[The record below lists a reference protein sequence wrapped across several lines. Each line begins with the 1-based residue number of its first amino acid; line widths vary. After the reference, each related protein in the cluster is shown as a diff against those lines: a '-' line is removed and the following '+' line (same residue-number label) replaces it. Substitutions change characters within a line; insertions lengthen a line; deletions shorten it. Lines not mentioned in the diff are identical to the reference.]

1 MKRIFLLLFLTF
13 TGLSAPAQ
21 DLSLERILLYDV
33 ELQVDTST
41 RLTVTEKLKVNVKG
55 ENIQRG
61 IFRSLPGRREINGR
75 DISVR
80 YDIRS
85 VKKNGEEEKYHTK
98 SENGGRVIYIGDK
111 DVLLDPG
118 IYEYE
123 ITYDTYRQIGFF
135 EDFDELYWN
144 VTGTDWV
151 FPIDKVTV
159 RAILPENA
167 EILQHACYAGHAGS
181 TDQDCSVAKTSGHTL
196 EWAAEGLQPYNGL
209 TVAAGFT
216 KGIVKEPETPA
227 VLKTGNLSK
236 LLSGIGVLLLI
247 WMGYLWNRHGRDH
260 ERPTV
265 YPRFEVPHH
274 LSPASLGF
282 LHHGRYRQNLI
293 AASLIHL
300 AVKGY
305 IMIDQPSKKGLF
317 SRSVFTLQKLKAPDA
332 GLAPE
337 ESKLMN
343 DLFAGGKD
351 SIAIDGQYDTQIAAA
366 VQAYHFGLSSVNQ
379 PKLRKGSNWPKVL
392 WVFLGLSLV
401 YWAIIIYS
409 YNHLYE
415 ETKFAFG
422 IALYVGAFIT
432 LIIIM
437 SVRLKVA
444 LYIILLPLIFSGIG
458 VAFWYFFSDRIPD
471 SFILAYLFLLLGVI
485 TLAVFNYLVKQP
497 GEELI
502 EKQSQIEGFKM
513 YLETAESELIRF
525 HNPPRITP
533 EIFEK
538 YLPYALVLGVD
549 GIWGKKFEQSLQAQ
563 AQPYENRWY
572 TGSSAAHFSGSMT
585 GNLSRGLTGTM
596 SSSSVAPGSSGSGGG
611 GSSGGG
617 GGGGGGGGW

>member
-1 MKRIFLLLFLTF
+1 MKRIFLLLTLVLFC
-13 TGLSAPAQ
+13 LSAPAR
-21 DLSLERILLYDV
+21 DLSSERILLYDV
-33 ELQVDTST
+33 ELRVDTSA

-55 ENIQRG
+55 EHIQRG
-61 IFRSLPGRREINGR
+61 IFRSLPTRRSINGR

-85 VKKNGEEEKYHTK
+85 VKKNGKDEKYHTK
-98 SENGGRVIYIGDK
+98 RGNGGFVIYIGDK
-111 DVLLDPG
+111 DVLLNPG

-144 VTGTDWV
+144 ATGTDWV

-159 RAILPENA
+159 KAILPENA
-167 EILQHACYAGHAGS
+167 GILQHACYTGYAGS
-181 TDQDCSVAKTSGHTL
+181 TDRDCSVTQTSGHTL
-196 EWAAEGLQPYNGL
+196 EWAAEGLEPYKGL

-216 KGIVKEPETPA
+216 KGIIKAPETPA
-227 VLKTGNLSK
+227 VLKTGNLAK
-236 LLSGIGVLLLI
+236 ILSGIGVLFLV

-260 ERPTV
+260 EKPTV
-265 YPRFEVPHH
+265 YPRFEVPHD

-293 AASLIHL
+293 AASLINL

-305 IMIDQPSKKGLF
+305 IIIHEPSKKGVF
-317 SRSVFTLQKLKAPDA
+317 SRSIFTLEKLKAADA

-337 ESKLMN
+337 ESTLMN
-343 DLFAGGKD
+343 GLFSGGKD
-351 SIAIDGQYDTQIAAA
+351 KIAIDGQYDSHIANA
-366 VQAYHFGLSSVNQ
+366 VQIYHLGLTDMNQ
-379 PKLRKGSNWPKVL
+379 PKLRKGNNWPKVL
-392 WVFLGLSLV
+392 WVFLGMSVV

-415 ETKFAFG
+415 GTKLVFG

-444 LYIILLPLIFSGIG
+444 RYIILLPLIFTGIG
-458 VAFWYFFSDRIPD
+458 AAFWHFTSNRIPD

-485 TLAVFNYLVKQP
+485 ALAVFNYLIKQP

-502 EKQSQIEGFKM
+502 EIQSQIEGFKM

-525 HNPPRITP
+525 HNSPRITP

-549 GIWGKKFEQSLQAQ
+549 GIWGKKFEQSLQAR

-572 TGSSAAHFSGSMT
+572 TGSSAAYFSGSMT
-585 GNLSRGLTGTM
+585 GNLSRSLTGTM
-596 SSSSVAPGSSGSGGG
+596 SSSSVAPSSSGSGGG

>member
-1 MKRIFLLLFLTF
+1 MKRILLLPVLFLF
-13 TGLSAPAQ
+13 RLSAPAQ
-21 DLSLERILLYDV
+21 DLSFERILLYDV
-33 ELQVDTST
+33 ELRVDSSA

-61 IFRSLPGRREINGR
+61 IFRSLPTRREINGR
-75 DISVR
+75 EISVR

-98 SENGGRVIYIGDK
+98 GENGHRVIYIGDK

-118 IYEYE
+118 IYDYE

-144 VTGTDWV
+144 ATGTDWV

-159 RAILPENA
+159 KAIFPENA
-167 EILQHACYAGHAGS
+167 EILQHACYTGPAGS
-181 TDQDCSVAKTSGHTL
+181 TDQDCSVTKTSRNTL
-196 EWAAEGLQPYNGL
+196 EWAAEGLQPYHGL

-216 KGIVKEPETPA
+216 KGIVKEPEIPG

-236 LLSGIGVLLLI
+236 LLSGIGVLFLV

-260 ERPTV
+260 QKPAV
-265 YPRFEVPHH
+265 YPQFEVPHN

-282 LHHGRYRQNLI
+282 LHHGRYRQSLI
-293 AASLIHL
+293 AASLINL

-305 IMIDQPSKKGLF
+305 IIIHQPSKKGLL

-332 GLAPE
+332 ELAPE
-337 ESKLMN
+337 ESRLMY

-351 SIAIDGQYDTQIAAA
+351 KITIDGQYDTQISIA
-366 VQAYHFGLSSVNQ
+366 VQTYQSDLSGVNRPQ
-379 PKLRKGSNWPKVL
+379 LSKGSNWSKVL
-392 WVFLGLSLV
+392 WVFLGMSVV

-415 ETKFAFG
+415 GAKLVFG

-444 LYIILLPLIFSGIG
+444 LYIILIPLIFAAIG
-458 VAFWYFFSDRIPD
+458 VTFWYFTSNRIPD

-485 TLAVFNYLVKQP
+485 ALAVFNYLVKQP
-497 GEELI
+497 GKELI
-502 EKQSQIEGFKM
+502 EKQSLIEGFKM
-513 YLETAESELIRF
+513 YLETAESELIKF

-549 GIWGKKFEQSLQAQ
+549 GIWGKKFEQSLQTRARS
-563 AQPYENRWY
+563 YENHWY
-572 TGSSAAHFSGSMT
+572 TGSSAAHFSGAMT
-585 GNLSRGLTGTM
+585 GNLSRSLAGTM
-596 SSSSVAPGSSGSGGG
+596 ASSSVSPSSSGSGGG